1 MTDGTKSLT
10 TVNQTA
16 QVVSSYGSGDDVRAL
31 AQRIMTMHP
40 SARSIGPQ
48 GCNLLAQL
56 GLALGLNPLPGTG
69 HIHAWSEG
77 GQLCVH
83 IGVEG
88 RMALAR
94 KDSPFSVYTRAMT
107 AQEVEEHGLQPGD
120 RGKVAEVTR
129 LDIAQQMK
137 DLGVTI
143 RPFTGVGIA
152 KANERAPKGRTL
164 AWRAEQRAIKDAL
177 RLAYSLR
184 LPADIM
190 GQVVVV
196 EHEGDGVSRVID
208 QEDGA
213 GTVSGTNGNGHKNT
227 EQAVKDKRD
236 GAALW
241 GEPQADPGPAYTPA
255 LAPEVEEGEVTE
267 PSPVQAD
274 AKQDGLDDLDLSGLK
289 DVWRELWQSAPK
301 GQKPMGLASGSAD
314 QWRTHIRAY
323 RAKLASPQ
331 ATGA

>member
-1 MTDGTKSLT
+1 MTDVTKSLT

-16 QVVSSYGSGDDVRAL
+16 QVVNSYGSGDDVRAL

-129 LDIAQQMK
+129 LDIARQMK

-152 KANERAPKGRTL
+152 KSNERPPKGRTL

-196 EHEGDGVSRVID
+196 EHEGDGVSSVID

-213 GTVSGTNGNGHKNT
+213 GTSGNGHNSAEQLAKNK
-227 EQAVKDKRD
+227 KDN
-236 GAALW
+236 AALW
-241 GEPQADPGPAYTPA
+241 GEPQADPGPAYTPT

-267 PSPVQAD
+267 QAQAQAD

-289 DVWRELWQSAPK
+289 DVWRELWKSAPK
-301 GQKPMGLASGSAD
+301 NDKPGTPASGDAEV
-314 QWRTHIRAY
+314 WRAHIRAY
-323 RAKLASPQ
+323 RAKISSTQ